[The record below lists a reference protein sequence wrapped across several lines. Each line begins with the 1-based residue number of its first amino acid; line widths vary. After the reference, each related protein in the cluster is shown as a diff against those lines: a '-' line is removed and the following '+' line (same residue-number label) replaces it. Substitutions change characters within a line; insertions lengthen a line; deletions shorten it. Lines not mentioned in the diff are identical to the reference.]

1 MILEI
6 ILTILFLIA
15 FILIAFEEG
24 LKMNKAKSTL
34 FLGTFVWIILFL
46 FAPSFGGAHFIEEAF
61 EETILEI
68 AILWL
73 FLIAAMTFVA
83 YMDRQGFIENIV
95 YKYLPDKITE
105 KKLLLFIG
113 IFTFFFSSLA
123 DNLTATLVAITI
135 LIALN
140 IEPKKL
146 ITYCVF
152 VIFAANAGGVAMIT
166 GDVTTLMIF
175 NAGKV
180 EIVPLLS
187 LFLPSFLA
195 LMVLYLLISRS
206 VTGVMNIE
214 KKNRKIS
221 KHDLIIGAIFIST
234 IISVIAGHVLFHIPA
249 MLTFLFGMSVM
260 LMYGWIV
267 IMKQKRDELELLE
280 YIRAIEFDALF
291 FFLGVLML
299 VGMLSAIG
307 ILGKAAILYDVIPVY
322 FANYI
327 IGILSSVVDNI
338 PLTAAMLKA
347 GIVMVPGDWLAMTYA
362 VGVGGS
368 LLVIGSA
375 AGVVAMSKIKALT
388 FGVYL
393 KSFGYI
399 FIAYSVGY
407 VAAYFMGHLVA

>member
-15 FILIAFEEG
+15 FVLIAFEES

-46 FAPSFGGAHFIEEAF
+46 FAPSFGGTHFIEEAF

-83 YMDRQGFIENIV
+83 YMDRQGFIENLV
-95 YKYLPDKITE
+95 YKFLPEKISE
-105 KKLLLFIG
+105 KKLLLFLG

-135 LIALN
+135 IIALN
-140 IEPKKL
+140 IDPKKL
-146 ITYCVF
+146 ITYCIF

-175 NAGKV
+175 NAGMV
-180 EIVPLLS
+180 EIVPLLA
-187 LFLPSFLA
+187 LFIPSFIS
-195 LMVLYLLISRS
+195 LMVLYFLISRNI
-206 VTGVMNIE
+206 TGEMVID
-214 KKNRKIS
+214 KKIRTIS
-221 KHDLIIGAIFIST
+221 RHDLRIGAIFILT
-234 IISVIAGHVLFHIPA
+234 IICVIAGHVLFHIPA

-260 LMYGWIV
+260 LLYGWLV
-267 IMKQKRDELELLE
+267 ILKHKKDELELLE

-299 VGMLSAIG
+299 VGMLSTIG
-307 ILGKAAILYDVIPVY
+307 ILGQAAILYDVIPTY
-322 FANYI
+322 LANYV

-347 GIVMVPGDWLAMTYA
+347 GLVMVPGDWLAMTYA

-375 AGVVAMSKIKALT
+375 AGVVAMSKIKSLT
-388 FGVYL
+388 FGTYL

-399 FIAYSVGY
+399 LIAYTVGY
-407 VAAYFMGHLVA
+407 VLAYFIGHLVA

>member
-1 MILEI
+1 
-6 ILTILFLIA
+6 
-15 FILIAFEEG
+15 
-24 LKMNKAKSTL
+24 MNKAKSTL

-46 FAPSFGGAHFIEEAF
+46 FAPSFGGTHFIEEAF

-83 YMDRQGFIENIV
+83 YMDRQGFIENLV
-95 YKYLPDKITE
+95 YKFLPEKISE
-105 KKLLLFIG
+105 KKLLLFLG

-135 LIALN
+135 IIALN
-140 IEPKKL
+140 IDPKKL
-146 ITYCVF
+146 ITYCIF

-175 NAGKV
+175 NAGMV
-180 EIVPLLS
+180 EIVPLLA
-187 LFLPSFLA
+187 LFIPSFIS
-195 LMVLYLLISRS
+195 LMVLYFLISRNI
-206 VTGVMNIE
+206 TGEMVID
-214 KKNRKIS
+214 KKIRTIS
-221 KHDLIIGAIFIST
+221 RHDLRIGAIFILT
-234 IISVIAGHVLFHIPA
+234 IICVIAGHVLFHIPA

-260 LMYGWIV
+260 LLYGWLV
-267 IMKQKRDELELLE
+267 ILKHKKDELELLE

-299 VGMLSAIG
+299 VGMLSTIG
-307 ILGKAAILYDVIPVY
+307 ILGQAAILYDVIPTY
-322 FANYI
+322 LANYV

-347 GIVMVPGDWLAMTYA
+347 GLVMVPGDWLAMTYA

-375 AGVVAMSKIKALT
+375 AGVVAMSKIKSLT
-388 FGVYL
+388 FGTYL

-399 FIAYSVGY
+399 LIAYTVGY
-407 VAAYFMGHLVA
+407 VLAYFIGHLVA